1 MESCGAV
8 RCILDTI
15 MRCGYY
21 AAPLSRSY
29 RLSLLLSC
37 NLRTCLLYASEVCC
51 GYPMTSRVLSRP
63 DHVRDMPVRLID
75 EDNKYAGR
83 E

>member
-1 MESCGAV
+1 MKSCGTV

-15 MRCGYY
+15 TRCGYY
-21 AAPLSRSY
+21 AAPLMSSITTAV
-29 RLSLLLSC
+29 LQPENVSII
-37 NLRTCLLYASEVCC
+37 
-51 GYPMTSRVLSRP
+51 VLSRP
-63 DHVRDMPVRLID
+63 DHFRDMPVRLID